1 MAFDINNL
9 NPVDNLTSRGKS
21 PVEYTYWNQN
31 TDTVTAAGYFV
42 NLAFAVNDIIRV
54 YAANS
59 AKISFYRITAV
70 SDGSSGTVAGTATIA
85 LIGDI
90 PAPSSGT

>member
-21 PVEYTYWNQN
+21 PVEYTYWNAN
-31 TDTVTAAGYFV
+31 ADTVTAAGYFV
-42 NLAFAVNDIIRV
+42 NLSFAVNDIIRV

-70 SDGSSGTVAGTATIA
+70 SGGIATIA
-85 LIGDI
+85 LIGEI
-90 PAPSSGT
+90 PAPSSQQSSQQ